1 MNRGDVTSIA
11 VVAESDAADDAGT
24 VVIELPRHLAGLLSL
39 PVAVQE

>member
-1 MNRGDVTSIA
+1 
-11 VVAESDAADDAGT
+11 VVAEGDAGDDADT